1 MQVKDLKARM
11 PVDEIE
17 LEIVSKGDVRE
28 FATERGSG
36 RVCNC
41 AAKDDHGD
49 EISVTLW
56 NEDIDKVEEGSKVKI
71 EKGWVSEFQGNLQ
84 VGAGKFGTLTVL

>member
-11 PVDEIE
+11 AVDEIT

-28 FATERGSG
+28 FATERSTGK
-36 RVCNC
+36 VCSC
-41 AAKDDHGD
+41 AAKDDTG
-49 EISVTLW
+49 EISLTLW

-71 EKGWVSEFQGNLQ
+71 ENGWVSEFQGNLQ
-84 VGAGKFGTLTVL
+84 ISAGKFGKLTVL